1 MKRIT
6 VLLVTLLFFSISY
19 MTVFAETTD
28 QKGVTIT
35 TTVPSVCVITFKG
48 GDGTI
53 IVNGLFVNEQERYPR
68 KSVHKVVIL
77 PKKGKTIDKV
87 LFGEEDV
94 TSKII
99 NGCLTTPP
107 VLKDT
112 VIEVVYKDEA
122 KSVETS
128 SDVSQKNDTSK
139 TTSDNTSSNT
149 TQKISN
155 RNTVVTGDITLM
167 LLISVSAMATLSG
180 VLVFILSVPK
190 KKRRKTN

>member
-1 MKRIT
+1 M
-6 VLLVTLLFFSISY
+6 
-19 MTVFAETTD
+19 
-28 QKGVTIT
+28 
-35 TTVPSVCVITFKG
+35 
-48 GDGTI
+48 
-53 IVNGLFVNEQERYPR
+53 
-68 KSVHKVVIL
+68 
-77 PKKGKTIDKV
+77 
-87 LFGEEDV
+87 
-94 TSKII
+94 
-99 NGCLTTPP
+99 
-107 VLKDT
+107 LKDT

-167 LLISVSAMATLSG
+167 LLISVSAMAALSG